1 MPCEHLNFTGR
12 FLWQLLQQCCL
23 ININD
28 APECLLFFS
37 FLHSPSERLLIC
49 YGRLFRL
56 DFNRA
61 RPTGAGGA
69 GYSAVAVMTWNPH
82 RIQEKKE
89 KKNEH
94 RLVSFGSSF
103 SSAAAAILLA
113 LGLLDICPSA
123 VAPVS
128 AVQYTARC
136 VAAAAA
142 RCCCSYYYST
152 LPIKNPR
159 ESHQLVRPNSLG
171 SELRH
176 KWRSVGYIDNIYT
189 LYLSFLSFFSIQEKE
204 EEEGGERDLVF
215 PWHFPPY
222 IIIIR
227 NKRTSEKSQL

>member
-49 YGRLFRL
+49 YRRLFRL
-56 DFNRA
+56 DFNHA
-61 RPTGAGGA
+61 SPITGAGGA

-142 RCCCSYYYST
+142 RCCSYYYST

-176 KWRSVGYIDNIYT
+176 KWRSVGYIDNID
-189 LYLSFLSFFSIQEKE
+189 SISIFSFFLLHP
-204 EEEGGERDLVF
+204 GERRRRRGRKRFSF
-215 PWHFPPY
+215 PLAFP
-222 IIIIR
+222 
-227 NKRTSEKSQL
+227 SV